1 MPARQGAA
9 RWLAAAA
16 LFLLVLISLISTAAS
31 VFVGCATHE
40 LGHAA
45 VGTALGYEVE
55 AIEICPGSASV
66 SWAASSLAPIDTT
79 VEAWAGGIVAAGVLA
94 GAYIV
99 VIGMARRAS
108 NGRVWWALGLPLP
121 AVAAVELLLG
131 IMEGYTQG
139 RYGELIAGS
148 QVIWI
153 PVIGLAAVVG
163 AGVHLALWRSH
174 RRRRRWNRKPR

>member
-16 LFLLVLISLISTAAS
+16 LFLFVLISTVAS
-31 VFVGCATHE
+31 VFVGCASHE

-45 VGTALGYEVE
+45 VGTALGYELE

>member
-16 LFLLVLISLISTAAS
+16 LVLLVLLVLISTVAS
-31 VFVGCATHE
+31 VFVGCASHE

-45 VGTALGYEVE
+45 VGTALGYELE

-163 AGVHLALWRSH
+163 AGVHLALCRSH